1 MYNRHTRRHK
11 SKYINT
17 LQVNK
22 RSSPFTTPQV
32 IAASEPW
39 KKPTFSNH

>member
-17 LQVNK
+17 LQVYGALLLLPLSDRCFRAVEKTN
-22 RSSPFTTPQV
+22 
-32 IAASEPW
+32 IL
-39 KKPTFSNH
+39 

>member
-39 KKPTFSNH
+39 KKTNIL